1 MKLGLATSFYGADGA
16 LCMGDAGRHRPC
28 NLKPMERDMAAEPTG
43 IDRDALELRVAR
55 LAAERTTLF
64 QRANT
69 NGSLT
74 APERARLTSTE
85 RDLDECFL
93 ALRRQRA
100 MRDSRRFDLEHQ
112 VTRRGIGPPAPPKG
126 SAPSARPRA

>member
-1 MKLGLATSFYGADGA
+1 MSFD
-16 LCMGDAGRHRPC
+16 P
-28 NLKPMERDMAAEPTG
+28 AES
-43 IDRDALELRVAR
+43 DRDALELRVAR
-55 LAAERTTLF
+55 LAADRATLF
-64 QRANT
+64 QLANLH
-69 NGSLT
+69 GCLT

-112 VTRRGIGPPAPPKG
+112 VTRRVIGPPAPPKG
-126 SAPSARPRA
+126 SAPSRPRA

>member
-1 MKLGLATSFYGADGA
+1 M
-16 LCMGDAGRHRPC
+16 CRRHQTGSAW
-28 NLKPMERDMAAEPTG
+28 NLKATERDMSFEPVG

-55 LAAERTTLF
+55 LAADRATLF
-64 QRANT
+64 QRANV

-100 MRDSRRFDLEHQ
+100 IRDSRRFDLEHQ

-126 SAPSARPRA
+126 SAPSGPPRP